1 MVAINY
7 SENIMNQEQA
17 KDTADQ
23 AQSAAQQN
31 AGKGSD
37 KEGQKQQDQQSKQQE
52 GAGQQLAGQGADKDK
67 SQQQK

>member
-1 MVAINY
+1 
-7 SENIMNQEQA
+7 MNQEQA

-23 AQSAAQQN
+23 AQGAAQQN

-37 KEGQKQQDQQSKQQE
+37 KEGQKQQEQQEQRDKQQK
-52 GAGQQLAGQGADKDK
+52 GAGQQQAGQGADKDK